1 MFVILTIHLAEGY
14 FNTYDL
20 AKRDAKGN
28 IQVTGRVD
36 DAIRM
41 QGVWLEV
48 PKIETVMVRM
58 IWAHFAYSQ
67 IAYSHFAY

>member
-1 MFVILTIHLAEGY
+1 MFTIHLAEGY

-20 AKRDAKGN
+20 AKRDAEGN

-58 IWAHFAYSQ
+58 QNNWSGI
-67 IAYSHFAY
+67 

>member
-1 MFVILTIHLAEGY
+1 MFTILLAEGY

-20 AKRDAKGN
+20 AKRDAEGN
-28 IQVTGRVD
+28 IQVAGRVD

-48 PKIETVMVRM
+48 PKIETVKVNMC
-58 IWAHFAYSQ
+58 AT
-67 IAYSHFAY
+67 

>member
-1 MFVILTIHLAEGY
+1 MYQSIVACYLVLLSVVILTIHLAEGY

-20 AKRDAKGN
+20 AKCDAEGN

-58 IWAHFAYSQ
+58 Q
-67 IAYSHFAY
+67 NT